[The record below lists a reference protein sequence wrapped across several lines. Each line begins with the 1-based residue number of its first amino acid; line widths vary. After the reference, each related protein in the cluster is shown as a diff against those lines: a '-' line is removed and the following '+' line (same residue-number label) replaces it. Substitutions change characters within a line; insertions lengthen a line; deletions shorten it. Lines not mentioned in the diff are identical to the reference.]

1 MSLDSFFI
9 SGRPQPQPLATSQ
22 EIRDRG
28 SVFIA
33 TIYAAST
40 PAEAAKCIVHLSKV
54 AHAQK
59 PASHEMN
66 AFRCMVLKDGR
77 TGLGGPDDFEVRE
90 GSADDGERH
99 ILSERFNNT
108 AAFLAHEIQGE
119 RSGGEKILAA
129 MRKQGVIDAAI
140 VVSRW
145 YGGTLLGPA
154 RFSHIET
161 CTLEVCREFKRRE
174 EVKDALAAL
183 RSLDDILA
191 QLRDELAVLKG
202 ETASAPVKKP
212 DYSDWIDWDLPKARR
227 LIRARE
233 GSINSVKALLLKHKQ
248 VGMEQ

>member
-28 SVFIA
+28 SVFVA
-33 TIYAAST
+33 TVYAAST
-40 PAEAAKCIVHLSKV
+40 PAEAAKCIAHLSRV
-54 AHAQK
+54 VHAQK

-66 AFRCMVLKDGR
+66 AWRCMVLKDGC
-77 TGLGGPDDFEVRE
+77 TGLSPDDFEVRE
-90 GSADDGERH
+90 GSADDGERW
-99 ILSERFNNT
+99 
-108 AAFLAHEIQGE
+108 
-119 RSGGEKILAA
+119 GGEKILAA

-174 EVKDALAAL
+174 EVKDALTTL

-191 QLRDELAVLKG
+191 QLRDELVALKG
-202 ETASAPVKKP
+202 ETTSAPAKKP
-212 DYSDWIDWDLPKARR
+212 DYSGWIDWDLPKARR

-233 GSINSVKALLLKHKQ
+233 GSINSVKTLLSQHQQ
-248 VGMEQ
+248 VGMDQ